1 VVAASDLYVLPSLE
15 DNLPNG
21 VLEAIS
27 CGTPCVGFD
36 VGGVP
41 DMLAQMD
48 GCELAPVGDA
58 CALGA
63 SIARSVR
70 NLSVLRERRAAI
82 RGNAEQRYHPRLQ
95 ALGYLALYRA
105 SRESSSRISDVTT
118 GVF

>member
-21 VLEAIS
+21 VLEAVS

-41 DMLAQMD
+41 DMLAHMD

-63 SIARSVR
+63 AIVRSVR

-82 RGNAEQRYHPRLQ
+82 RSHTERRYHPRLQ
-95 ALGYLALYRA
+95 ALGYLVLYRA
-105 SRESSSRISDVTT
+105 SRESSARVEM
-118 GVF
+118 